1 MFLELEAAID
11 AVEPRVL
18 ADYNPGLSDARIDAI
33 MKNASFKLPDDLRAL
48 YKWKNGCERVSWGRL
63 SGWGFLGE
71 SWPMLPMRSPR
82 DNFYWLPKAKAEE
95 VARHTNGAFNS
106 MSCLLLSSDGGGCD
120 IFAERS
126 ALHSGCDIYY
136 LCEAVDAPRLLM
148 FHGVEPMLRTSLEWW
163 RSGVFTRWDDEGYW
177 ELEADLEK
185 YVAIGQRLNPDC
197 AYWFSDSAR

>member
-1 MFLELEAAID
+1 MNPSLFLELEDAVS

-18 ADYNPGLSDARIDAI
+18 ADYNPGLSDARIDAM
-33 MKNASFKLPDDLRAL
+33 MKDLPDDLRAL

-82 DNFYWLPKAKAEE
+82 DNSYWFPKAIVEE
-95 VARHTNGAFNS
+95 VARQTNSAFNPWN
-106 MSCLLLSSDGGGCD
+106 CLVLSDDGGGCA

-126 ALHSGCDIYY
+126 ALHPGCDIYY
-136 LCEAVDAPRLLM
+136 LGRTVDQLRLLM
-148 FHGVEPMLRTSLEWW
+148 FRGVEPMLRTSLEWW

-185 YVAIGQRLNPDC
+185 YVAIGKRLNPDC
-197 AYWFSDSAR
+197 DYWRLAQ